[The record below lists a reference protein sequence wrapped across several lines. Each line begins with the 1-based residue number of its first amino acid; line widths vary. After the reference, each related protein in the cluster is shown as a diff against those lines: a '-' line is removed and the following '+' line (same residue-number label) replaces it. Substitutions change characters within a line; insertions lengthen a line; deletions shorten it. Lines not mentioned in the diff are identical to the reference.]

1 MATFMTNLWESVF
14 TPGPTPTL
22 LIATNATFG
31 TLQVLLFILLI
42 TTSSIHFV
50 ILSVLCAG
58 LWYSI
63 NWFAREVQAAKAAEE
78 AAANSS
84 RDKHSPNDTRQTSPD
99 PTGSDTE
106 TETDPVAG
114 TATGSNPTRTTAAP
128 AQQRRKPPPP
138 QPGQAP
144 MPPPTSAASSSPRAP
159 AVTSKP
165 AAPRPAQL
173 PTTKQTAQHLSPN
186 PPTTSAIGT
195 DGSQDLSAGVGGR
208 RRPSMGDSSGYVS
221 TDSEWEKVSDQEGK

>member
-31 TLQVLLFILLI
+31 SLQVLLLILLL
-42 TTSSIHFV
+42 TTSSIHFA

-78 AAANSS
+78 AAAGPTE
-84 RDKHSPNDTRQTSPD
+84 DQQSPNDTRQTSPD

-106 TETDPVAG
+106 TEIDPIVT

-144 MPPPTSAASSSPRAP
+144 MPPPTSAASSVARSPE
-159 AVTSKP
+159 VTSKP
-165 AAPRPAQL
+165 AAPRPAQV
-173 PTTKQTAQHLSPN
+173 PTTKQIAQHLSPN
-186 PPTTSAIGT
+186 PPPTSATGV
-195 DGSQDLSAGVGGR
+195 DGSQDVSGSGR